1 MTERLCPMPLP
12 SPSSRRLLLV
22 EDDRMVR
29 ETMIMMLEDEYEVLD
44 AASVSTALAQLDA
57 AGGLAIDV
65 MVLDCLLPSGRVGDV
80 LAAADRRTIPV
91 VLVSGDP
98 NQAHRV
104 DPTRPFLPKPFS
116 RGVLL
121 AVLDSARR

>member
-1 MTERLCPMPLP
+1 MSLP
-12 SPSSRRLLLV
+12 SPFNRRLLLV

-29 ETMIMMLEDEYEVLD
+29 ETMILMLEDEYDVRD
-44 AASVSTALAQLDA
+44 AASVSTALAHLD
-57 AGGLAIDV
+57 GLAIDV
-65 MVLDCLLPSGRVGDV
+65 MVVDCLLPSGGVGDV
-80 LAAADRRTIPV
+80 LAAADRRSIPV

-116 RGVLL
+116 RGLLL
-121 AVLDSARR
+121 AALDSARR